1 MENLYEKDVKE
12 IIDLTIKYCWALD
25 ENDWESLSEVFSS
38 DAYAKYGQT
47 EHRGIESIIEKC
59 KKSLTPL
66 DASHHMVSN
75 HVVQVDG
82 NKATCKCYFQAQHV
96 RRSASEGSNFI
107 IAGTYED
114 NLLRINEAWKISSR
128 VLTKIW
134 TEGNEQVVNP

>member
-1 MENLYEKDVKE
+1 
-12 IIDLTIKYCWALD
+12 
-25 ENDWESLSEVFSS
+25 
-38 DAYAKYGQT
+38 
-47 EHRGIESIIEKC
+47 
-59 KKSLTPL
+59 
-66 DASHHMVSN
+66 MVSN

-96 RRSASEGSNFI
+96 RHSASEGSNFI

-114 NLLRINEAWKISSR
+114 ILLRINEAWKISSR